1 MITREEESLEANG
14 RHFRYTSYELL
25 LLIDLFY
32 MELYN
37 KFLHNYYTLDDLF
50 TSKSFSYLEDIYEP

>member
-1 MITREEESLEANG
+1 
-14 RHFRYTSYELL
+14 
-25 LLIDLFY
+25 

-50 TSKSFSYLEDIYEP
+50 TSKSFSHLEDIYEP